1 MTSDRRLT
9 SRIDPPKP
17 GHLVP
22 VTRRLPMNPVVRLL
36 AVIAVP
42 AAFVLAGCGVAGAPA
57 VPGVSQVDT
66 PASVVVTTVP
76 ALTSQAASQVPDTP
90 AAVAPPVV
98 QAPVVQAPVVQ
109 APVQAAPPA
118 ACDGDYYVNSD
129 GNCVHRPEQA
139 PAAPAGAT
147 ARCQDGTY
155 SFSQHRSGT
164 CSHHGGV
171 AQWL

>member
-1 MTSDRRLT
+1 
-9 SRIDPPKP
+9 
-17 GHLVP
+17 
-22 VTRRLPMNPVVRLL
+22 MNPVVRLL

-76 ALTSQAASQVPDTP
+76 TLTTSVAPQVPDTP
-90 AAVAPPVV
+90 AAVAP
-98 QAPVVQAPVVQ
+98 PVVQAPVVQ

-147 ARCQDGTY
+147 AKCQDGTY

-171 AQWL
+171 AEWL

>member
-1 MTSDRRLT
+1 
-9 SRIDPPKP
+9 
-17 GHLVP
+17 
-22 VTRRLPMNPVVRLL
+22 MNPVVRLL
-36 AVIAVP
+36 AVITVP
-42 AAFVLAGCGVAGAPA
+42 AAVVLAGCGVAGAPT
-57 VPGVSQVDT
+57 VPGVSQVGT

-76 ALTSQAASQVPDTP
+76 ALTTQAAPLVPDTP
-90 AAVAPPVV
+90 AVV

-109 APVQAAPPA
+109 APAQAAPPA

-139 PAAPAGAT
+139 PTAPAGAT
-147 ARCQDGTY
+147 AKCQDGTY

-171 AQWL
+171 AEWL